1 MKKVLVV
8 GGGGRE
14 HAILWKLK
22 QGKEELELFCAPGNG
37 GIAKLATCIPIKAD
51 DIEGITTWAKENE
64 MDLVFVAPDDPLAL
78 GMVDALH
85 AAGIRAFG
93 PTKAAAEIEWSKS
106 YSKWLM
112 KKYGIPTAAFEV
124 FDNADKAIRYLSEAN
139 YPIVVKADGLAL
151 GKGVLICDDFEQ
163 AKQAVQELML
173 DKKFGAA
180 GAQVVIEEFMTGP
193 EVSVLAFCDGK
204 TILPMVS
211 AQDHKRA
218 YDGDEGLNT
227 GGMGTFAPSPKFT
240 PELQEYAQKAIFE
253 KTVDALN
260 AEGREF
266 KGVIFFGLMITPDG
280 LKVLEYNARLGDP
293 EAQSVF
299 MMMDTDL
306 MEVIDAVIDGTLDQ
320 VSFQWKDGN
329 AVCVVMASGGYPQK
343 YESGKLIE
351 GLDGVEDG
359 VVVFHAGTKL
369 GEDGKLYTNGGRVL
383 GVTAVGRD
391 IPHAREIAYR
401 NVERI
406 KFEGAHY
413 RKDIGIK

>member
-1 MKKVLVV
+1 MRKVLVV

-22 QGKEELELFCAPGNG
+22 QGNEALELFCAPGNG
-37 GIAKLATCIPIKAD
+37 GIAELATCVPIKAD
-51 DIEGITTWAKENE
+51 DVEGMVTWSKENG

-78 GMVDALH
+78 GMVDALQE
-85 AAGIRAFG
+85 ADIRAFG

-124 FDNADKAIRYLSEAN
+124 FDDADKAIRYLSEAN

-163 AKQAVQELML
+163 AKQAVQEIML

-240 PELQEYAQKAIFE
+240 PELQEYARKVIFE
-253 KTVDALN
+253 KTVEALN
-260 AEGREF
+260 AEGRIF

-306 MEVIDAVIDGTLDQ
+306 MEVVDAVIDGTLDQ

-351 GLDGVEDG
+351 GLDDVEDS
-359 VVVFHAGTKL
+359 VMVFHAGTKL
-369 GEDGKLYTNGGRVL
+369 GEDGRLYTNGGRVL
-383 GVTAVGRD
+383 GVTAAGRD
-391 IPHAREIAYR
+391 IQHAREIAYR
-401 NVERI
+401 NIEKIR
-406 KFEGAHY
+406 FEGAHY

>member
-204 TILPMVS
+204 TILPMMS

-240 PELQEYAQKAIFE
+240 LELQEYAQKAIFE

-293 EAQSVF
+293 EVQSVF
-299 MMMDTDL
+299 MMMDMDL

-320 VSFQWKDGN
+320 VSLQWKNGN

-351 GLDGVEDG
+351 GMDDVEDG

-391 IPHAREIAYR
+391 ISHAREIAYR
-401 NVERI
+401 NVEKI

-413 RKDIGIK
+413 RKDIGLK

>member
-22 QGKEELELFCAPGNG
+22 QGKEALELFCAPGNG
-37 GIAKLATCIPIKAD
+37 GIAQIATCVPIKAD
-51 DIEGITTWAKENE
+51 DIEGMVAWSKENG

-78 GMVDALH
+78 GMVDALQE
-85 AAGIRAFG
+85 AGIRAFG

-112 KKYGIPTAAFEV
+112 KKYGIPTADFEV
-124 FDNADKAIRYLSEAN
+124 FDDADQAIRYLLEAN

-151 GKGVLICDDFEQ
+151 GKGVLICDNFGQ
-163 AKQAVQELML
+163 AKQAVQEIML

-218 YDGDEGLNT
+218 YDGDKGLNT

-240 PELQEYAQKAIFE
+240 SELQEYARKAIFE
-253 KTVDALN
+253 KTVEALN

-299 MMMDTDL
+299 MMMDTEL
-306 MEVIDAVIDGTLDQ
+306 IEVIDAVIDGTLDR

-351 GLDGVEDG
+351 GLDDVEDG

-369 GEDGKLYTNGGRVL
+369 GEDGRLYTNGGRVL
-383 GVTAVGRD
+383 GVTAVGKD

-401 NVERI
+401 NAEKIR
-406 KFEGAHY
+406 FEGAHY

>member
-22 QGKEELELFCAPGNG
+22 QSKEEMELFCAPGNG
-37 GIAKLATCIPIKAD
+37 GIAQIAACVPLKAD
-51 DIEGITTWAKENE
+51 DVDGIVSWAKENA

-78 GMVDALH
+78 GMVDALQE
-85 AAGIRAFG
+85 AGIRAFG
-93 PTKAAAEIEWSKS
+93 PTRSAAEIEWSKA

-112 KKYGIPTAAFEV
+112 KKYAIPTADFEV
-124 FDNADKAIRYLSEAN
+124 FDDAEQATAYLSGAS

-151 GKGVLICDDFEQ
+151 GKGVLICENFAQ
-163 AKQAVQELML
+163 AKQAVQDIML
-173 DKKFGAA
+173 DKKFGKA
-180 GAQVVIEEFMTGP
+180 GTQIVIEEFMTGP

-204 TILPMVS
+204 TILPMVA

-218 YDGDEGLNT
+218 YDNDEGLNT

-240 PELQEYAQKAIFE
+240 PELQEYAQKEIFE
-253 KTVDALN
+253 KTVEALN

-266 KGVIFFGLMITPDG
+266 KGVIFFGLMITPNG

-293 EAQSVF
+293 ETQSVF
-299 MMMDTDL
+299 MLLKTDL
-306 MEVIDAVIDGTLDQ
+306 AEVIDAVIDGTLDRI
-320 VSFQWKDGN
+320 SLAWEEGA

-343 YESGKLIE
+343 YESGKQIE
-351 GLDGVEDG
+351 GLDTVDKD
-359 VVVFHAGTKL
+359 VVVFHAGTRT
-369 GEDGKLYTNGGRVL
+369 EDGKFYTSGGRVL
-383 GVTAVGRD
+383 GITAAGKD
-391 IPHAREIAYR
+391 IPAAREAAYR
-401 NVERI
+401 NLEKIR
-406 KFEGAHY
+406 FDGAHY

>member
-37 GIAKLATCIPIKAD
+37 GIAQLATCVPVKAD
-51 DIEGITTWAKENE
+51 DVEGIVAWSVENE

-78 GMVDALH
+78 GMVDALQK
-85 AAGIRAFG
+85 AGIRAFG

-112 KKYGIPTAAFEV
+112 KKYGIPTADFEV
-124 FDNADKAIRYLSEAN
+124 FDDADKALRYLSGAK

-151 GKGVLICDDFEQ
+151 GKGVLICDTFEQ
-163 AKQAVQELML
+163 AEQAVREIML

-227 GGMGTFAPSPKFT
+227 GGMGTFAPSAKFT
-240 PELQEYAQKAIFE
+240 PELQEYAREAIFE
-253 KTVDALN
+253 KTVAALN

-299 MMMDTDL
+299 MLLETDL

-343 YESGKLIE
+343 YENGKPIE
-351 GLDGVEDG
+351 GLDDVEDG

-369 GEDGKLYTNGGRVL
+369 ENGRLYTNGGRVL

-391 IPHAREIAYR
+391 IPQAREIAYR
-401 NVERI
+401 NVEKI